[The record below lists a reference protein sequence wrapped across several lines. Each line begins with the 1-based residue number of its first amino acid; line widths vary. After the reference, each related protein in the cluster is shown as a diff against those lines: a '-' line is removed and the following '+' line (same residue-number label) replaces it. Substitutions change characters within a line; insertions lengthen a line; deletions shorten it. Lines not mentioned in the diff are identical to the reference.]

1 MTATNA
7 KESKGSAVVGS
18 GGSSNSSS
26 SSSGETRQCV
36 NCSSTIDSGA
46 LSFEQK
52 LIDDEDFC
60 RRCWDDIMNGSY
72 DEQAIVMPKLK

>member
-1 MTATNA
+1 MTATA
-7 KESKGSAVVGS
+7 KESKGGAVVGS
-18 GGSSNSSS
+18 GASNGNSSS
-26 SSSGETRQCV
+26 EETRQCV

>member
-1 MTATNA
+1 MRT
-7 KESKGSAVVGS
+7 VVS
-18 GGSSNSSS
+18 GNNNSSGNIGGKEE
-26 SSSGETRQCV
+26 GEAKKCV
-36 NCSSTIDSGA
+36 NCSNSIDQLS

-72 DEQAIVMPKLK
+72 DEQAVVMPKLK